1 MCKFFDFLDVEENKR
16 INELDKKLQFLYNQN
31 PIPSLNITNNLSS
44 IRLNEKN
51 DELFIKSYS
60 ETIFET
66 KNNSLDDYLFSEDE
80 FKNIYFINKKRNKK
94 SIFEITEEESKNGKC
109 KKGRLKIGEIP
120 DYDIKHDKFVI
131 DDIIQKI
138 KVRVINGLYSLINK
152 INSEYDLTKKSKSEP
167 LLIKIN
173 SEKYKVYSHANN
185 YKFLYSNIGD
195 FFSTEIT
202 KRYSTYLK
210 DYNKVQINLV
220 KKEDK
225 KINVIIILNSSIKEM
240 YEKYINNEIPEFSLD
255 NDLIEIENKN
265 GKEYKEKYKK
275 IALELIEF
283 INKKIKNIEN

>member
-31 PIPSLNITNNLSS
+31 PIPSLNITNNLST

-138 KVRVINGLYSLINK
+138 KVKVINGLYSLINK
-152 INSEYDLTKKSKSEP
+152 INSEYDLTKKSKSKP

-173 SEKYKVYSHANN
+173 SEK
-185 YKFLYSNIGD
+185 
-195 FFSTEIT
+195 
-202 KRYSTYLK
+202 
-210 DYNKVQINLV
+210 
-220 KKEDK
+220 
-225 KINVIIILNSSIKEM
+225 
-240 YEKYINNEIPEFSLD
+240 
-255 NDLIEIENKN
+255 
-265 GKEYKEKYKK
+265 
-275 IALELIEF
+275 
-283 INKKIKNIEN
+283 

>member
-16 INELDKKLQFLYNQN
+16 INEFDKKLQFLYNQN
-31 PIPSLNITNNLSS
+31 PIPSLNITNNLST

-60 ETIFET
+60 ETIIET

-202 KRYSTYLK
+202 KRYSTYPK
-210 DYNKVQINLV
+210 DYNKVQIN
-220 KKEDK
+220 
-225 KINVIIILNSSIKEM
+225 
-240 YEKYINNEIPEFSLD
+240 Y
-255 NDLIEIENKN
+255 
-265 GKEYKEKYKK
+265 
-275 IALELIEF
+275 
-283 INKKIKNIEN
+283 